1 MRRLKILIWHV
12 HGGYLNALAQIDHDW
27 YLPVKPDRPA
37 GYIGRGG
44 RSTLPER
51 LREVPAEQVR
61 DLDLVIFRRP
71 KTITRID
78 SRS

>member
-27 YLPVKPDRPA
+27 YLPVKPGRPA
-37 GYIGRGG
+37 GYIG
-44 RSTLPER
+44 
-51 LREVPAEQVR
+51 R